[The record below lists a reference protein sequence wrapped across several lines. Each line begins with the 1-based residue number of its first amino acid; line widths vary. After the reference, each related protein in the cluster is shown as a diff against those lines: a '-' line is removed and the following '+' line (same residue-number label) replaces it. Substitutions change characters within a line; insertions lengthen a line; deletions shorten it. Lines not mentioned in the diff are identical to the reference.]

1 MRASTTRRLDR
12 LEAAA
17 GGGALPEVL
26 QRARCALN
34 VYWPED
40 EGRPDCPRYTCWDSE
55 TGATIELSDAEAR
68 AVWRRDRGEP
78 ATVTVDWGDDG
89 DS

>member
-1 MRASTTRRLDR
+1 MARAYDRRLDR

-26 QRARCALN
+26 QRVRCALN
-34 VYWPED
+34 IYWPED
-40 EGRPDCPRYTCWDSE
+40 EGRADCPRYTCRDSE

-68 AVWRRDRGEP
+68 AVWRRDQGEP
-78 ATVTVDWGDDG
+78 ATVTVGWGDDG